1 MAQFSPTEAA
11 FEGFRLTREHP
22 RAVVAWAGINLLFS
36 TLLGLAA
43 YWTLGPQGSALLGRF
58 ANNTASQADFWSLMT
73 AIQPFLVVAAPA
85 FILFSAVMNCAV
97 YRMVLRPGEA
107 VFSYV
112 RLGADELRVA
122 GVIVV
127 FWLVWGLMVFV
138 VSLVALTGGT
148 YGGEAATL
156 GWTLLTLAA
165 CAYSVFVI
173 VRLSLAAPIT
183 FVTKRF
189 TLIGSWRATQGMFW
203 RLLGAYALA
212 FGLGIGALLLM
223 GFVVSAI
230 DGVGATL
237 VGAPGSGPAV
247 LLSLV
252 VQIGAALSTT
262 CYRLITSSPPAAIY
276 KALTGHTRAE
286 NW

>member
-1 MAQFSPTEAA
+1 MARFSPTDAA

-22 RAVVAWAGINLLFS
+22 RAVVAWAGIYLVFS
-36 TLLGLAA
+36 TLLYGIGLL
-43 YWTLGPQGSALLGRF
+43 TLGAQFSDLLGRF
-58 ANNTASQADFWSLMT
+58 ANNTASQDDFWKAMT
-73 AIQPFLVVAAPA
+73 AVQPFLLVAAPA

-107 VFSYV
+107 VFSYI

-127 FWLVWGLMVFV
+127 FWLIWGLMVFV

-165 CAYSVFVI
+165 CAYSVFVM

-189 TLIGSWRATQGMFW
+189 TLMGSWRATQGMFW

-212 FGLGIGALLLM
+212 FGLGLGALMLM
-223 GFVVSAI
+223 GFVV
-230 DGVGATL
+230 ATVEKIGL
-237 VGAPGSGPAV
+237 MLTGAPTSGPAMV
-247 LLSLV
+247 IGLV